1 MKFVMTAEIA
11 LSRVAGK
18 QVCSKH
24 IDKNT
29 LTWFE
34 GSKSVPL
41 RGKMTTE
48 GSSVHLGRDE
58 KRRSKAS

>member
-1 MKFVMTAEIA
+1 MKFVMSAEIA

-41 RGKMTTE
+41 RGKMT
-48 GSSVHLGRDE
+48 GVAVN
-58 KRRSKAS
+58 RRLLCSPRQR